1 LLLSFLRGNLPWI
14 ILSLLVSLGLWVV
27 VTVAV
32 DPVVTNTIGNVQI
45 EIQGAPSTVLVQP
58 STLAVEI
65 TVSAPSDAWP
75 ELNVAKFRAV
85 LDASKVVPG
94 AQDLPVTIVS
104 LDPRARVESWNPD
117 KVTLRVDPLRS
128 KVVPIQVILQGVVP
142 DLYQSGAVTTTPTEV
157 TVSGPQS
164 SIDQVTAAVIQ
175 VGLDGITAT
184 IDKSFTPLPESD
196 SGTQVD
202 RVSMVPQAILVEV
215 PIEQKLGYK
224 TVPVEPKLQGTV
236 GLGYQVVG
244 VTIDPSTVTLVGD
257 PKTLNQ
263 LQFVSTQ
270 PVDITGSTS
279 DREVTIDLALPG
291 TVALA
296 RSQSAVV
303 RVLVTSVDGSKT
315 ILVSPSVANGAPN
328 VSYTLNP
335 GAVNVT
341 LSGPVPVLSHLGPAD
356 VPVVLDAHGVV
367 TGTTTVRV
375 DVTIPPLAQL
385 VSVQPPSVDLAVK

>member
-1 LLLSFLRGNLPWI
+1 MLSFLRANLPWI
-14 ILSLLVSLGLWVV
+14 LLSLILSVGLWGI
-27 VTVAV
+27 VTVEV
-32 DPVVTNTIGNVQI
+32 DPIVTSTIGNVPI
-45 EIQGAPSTVLVQP
+45 EVQGAPRSVLVQP
-58 STLAVEI
+58 SVLAVEV
-65 TVSAPSDAWP
+65 TVSAPTDAWP
-75 ELNVAKFRAV
+75 QLNVSKFRAE

-94 AQDLPVTIVS
+94 AQDLPVTVVS

-117 KVTLRVDPLRS
+117 KVTMRVDPLRS
-128 KVVPIQVILQGVVP
+128 KVVPVQVILQGVVA
-142 DLYQSGAVTTTPTEV
+142 DLYQSGAATTTPAEV

-164 SIDQVTAAVIQ
+164 SIDQVTAAVID
-175 VGLDGITAT
+175 VSLDGVTAT
-184 IDKSFTPLPESD
+184 IDKSYRPLPEND
-196 SGTQVD
+196 AGAQVD
-202 RVSMVPQAILVEV
+202 RVTMVPEAVLVEV
-215 PIEQKLGYK
+215 PIEQKLSYK

-236 GLGYQVVG
+236 ALGYQVVG

-270 PVDITGSTS
+270 LVDISGATS

-315 ILVSPSVANGAPN
+315 ILVSPRVINGAPN
-328 VSYTLNP
+328 VDYTLNP

-341 LSGPVPVLSHLGPAD
+341 LSGPVPVLSHLGPKD
-356 VPVVLDAHGVV
+356 VPVMLDAHGVF
-367 TGTTTVRV
+367 TGTTTVRA
-375 DVTIPPLAQL
+375 DVTVPSL
-385 VSVQPPSVDLAVK
+385 VRLDNVQPSNVDLTVK